1 MSYTIFLCTAKSPSH
16 TYAYIPF
23 FILSSSGKDFII
35 CECRVHLQL
44 VPSLNINV
52 EDILMIL
59 VFRKHKAQVK
69 FSFVTS
75 MMK

>member
-1 MSYTIFLCTAKSPSH
+1 M
-16 TYAYIPF
+16 
-23 FILSSSGKDFII
+23 
-35 CECRVHLQL
+35 VHLQL

-75 MMK
+75 MMKWKEKWEYKILYWSKEPEVEPQGQPIWGGFKRSVESL